1 VGGRVANGR
10 RLKPSSGKLNS
21 YHEEMNSNVFD
32 GWFQTILTL
41 VELKSV
47 VLMDNSI
54 ALQSPGRMFTYN
66 NLAKSEHLKLAIR
79 KENQF

>member
-1 VGGRVANGR
+1 VILDSIPDG
-10 RLKPSSGKLNS
+10 LLLFEFKSSKG

-41 VELKSV
+41 VELNSV

-54 ALQSPGRMFTYN
+54 VLQSPGRMFTYN